1 MHEFDEEIDALAAK
15 ILEYSLIRL
24 KKDPPLDGPWSYEE
38 LYNEVGET
46 ITTKGL
52 GGDKALDIFK
62 HVLAQACIS
71 TDHPRYLAFIPSAP
85 TESATLF
92 DLVVGASALY
102 GGSWLEGAGAVF
114 AENQALRWLSDLA
127 QFPSS
132 SGGVFVQGGT
142 IGNLSALVAARH
154 SARAKYPS
162 VKRWVIAA
170 SSQAHSSIK
179 SAADVMDVEVLIIP
193 TDKNEKMQGST
204 TAFEIDKYH
213 QANPDH
219 RVFAVV
225 ATAGS
230 TNLGIIDDLK
240 GVGQIASE
248 RGIWYHIDGA
258 YGLAALAS
266 PRSKALFSG
275 IELAD
280 SFIVDP
286 HKWLFAPFDACA
298 LIYRDPEIARAAHTQ
313 HAGYLEPLESGQW
326 NPSDYAIHLT
336 RRVRGLPFWFSL
348 ATHGTD
354 KYAESMDK
362 TMDLARASAQ
372 LIKEHPNLELLME
385 PELSIVA
392 FTRKGWQISDYQRWS
407 DKLLLDQIGFV
418 TPSSHQ
424 GEPILR
430 FAIVNPWT
438 SITDIKVILATL

>member
-46 ITTKGL
+46 ITAKGL

-127 QFPSS
+127 DFPSS

-154 SARAKYPS
+154 SARAKYPG

-204 TAFEIDKYH
+204 TAFEIDRYH

-266 PRSKALFSG
+266 PRSKALLSG

-298 LIYRDPEIARAAHTQ
+298 LIYKDPEIARAAHTQ
-313 HAGYLEPLESGQW
+313 HAGYLETLDSGQW

-372 LIKEHPNLELLME
+372 LIKEHSNLELLME

-392 FTRKGWQISDYQRWS
+392 FKRKGWQVSDYQRWS

>member
-46 ITTKGL
+46 ITAKGL

-127 QFPSS
+127 DFPSS
-132 SGGVFVQGGT
+132 SGGIFVQGGT

-154 SARAKYPS
+154 SARAKYPG

-204 TAFEIDKYH
+204 TAFEIDRCH
-213 QANPDH
+213 QVNPDH

-230 TNLGIIDDLK
+230 TNLGIIDDLR
-240 GVGQIASE
+240 GVGQIANE

-298 LIYRDPEIARAAHTQ
+298 LIYKDPEIARAAHTQ
-313 HAGYLEPLESGQW
+313 HAGYLETLDSGQW

-392 FTRKGWQISDYQRWS
+392 FRRKGWQVSDYQRWS